1 MLTSSQYTASIQRTN
16 DPAARRKASSAVVH
30 LHHVWKPC
38 GALSSERVCNVRM
51 MRLFFLLFFLTDE
64 TDASTCDRISTTSCP
79 WMKLVAEDAVGSI
92 ATTRSTEEIEGALL
106 AVKPRSPGEV
116 MPFNSDTR
124 PYVALQ
130 VSGCPTLPALFIG

>member
-1 MLTSSQYTASIQRTN
+1 
-16 DPAARRKASSAVVH
+16 
-30 LHHVWKPC
+30 
-38 GALSSERVCNVRM
+38 M